1 VVGENG
7 CGAGRAGRGAEG
19 IAAPRRPTSGAEA
32 RINFRTTSQRSKC
45 CATQNHFA
53 SFRFRENSGLRAC
66 AASFGTRSPCGLP
79 SGHCY
84 RLLRYLNSARF
95 GFQSEIH
102 SVRHSLSI
110 LGERNVRR
118 WVRLVAAVGAG
129 TGEDQRPGF
138 VGAGAGPVWR
148 VAGAAS
154 KSWGVR
160 FIVAGT
166 VVAVRCMTEMPMAK
180 VLNKIP
186 LEHATKAV
194 LLGQPSEL
202 RPVFPLAGAGVGAW
216 SRDRRVKSGFRLPV
230 FKGNDWSW
238 TRRDA
243 F

>member
-1 VVGENG
+1 MPSLSG
-7 CGAGRAGRGAEG
+7 
-19 IAAPRRPTSGAEA
+19 SGA
-32 RINFRTTSQRSKC
+32 
-45 CATQNHFA
+45 
-53 SFRFRENSGLRAC
+53 
-66 AASFGTRSPCGLP
+66 PCGLP

-84 RLLRYLNSARF
+84 HLLRYLNSAMF

-102 SVRHSLSI
+102 SVRHALSI

-129 TGEDQRPGF
+129 TGEDQRLVF

-160 FIVAGT
+160 FMVAGT
-166 VVAVRCMTEMPMAK
+166 VVAVRCLTEMPMAK

-186 LEHATKAV
+186 LEPATKAV

-202 RPVFPLAGAGVGAW
+202 HPVFPTGRRRSGAW

-230 FKGNDWSW
+230 LAGNNWSW

-243 F
+243 S